1 MRFLNST
8 HDNNPTDVESDSTS
22 STQNTISSNR
32 DASLVSWCRNVAT
45 KRKSLMYS
53 ENDTRHFAFISQSL
67 QSSASRVTNIKT
79 TNIFKPGHG
88 YGSVF
93 IDTTEK
99 SESTSQLVGLIAEQY
114 PSRTGVI
121 IRSDATTKF
130 VEINFN
136 TDDPALDAI
145 LEKGLVFNDQSIT
158 IACKA
163 LHHDTDIV
171 YVSLYHLPLIAENL
185 LFNELKAALSR
196 CGYVLDIGILVEPS
210 TNTFMCDGYAII
222 DTRYKAMEPL
232 KHIIQLDSYNN
243 NPYAVWKGM
252 PDYCACCHQQDHVVE
267 NCPSHK
273 GGHIH
278 TDIVPLENQED
289 DDDDDDFKK
298 YTLFALKKTRECID
312 IAVKTFNGVNLWF
325 RNRKRTS
332 LLVELKKEFS
342 EQQFLPLDQ
351 LLFGYNE
358 HEILDDDTPEKL
370 KMKDGATIVT
380 TLVTL

>member
-1 MRFLNST
+1 
-8 HDNNPTDVESDSTS
+8 
-22 STQNTISSNR
+22 
-32 DASLVSWCRNVAT
+32 
-45 KRKSLMYS
+45 MYS
-53 ENDTRHFAFISQSL
+53 GNDTRHFAFINQSL
-67 QSSASRVTNIKT
+67 QSSASGVANIKT
-79 TNIFKPGHG
+79 TNIFKTGYG

-93 IDTTEK
+93 IDTTGK
-99 SESTSQLVGLIAEQY
+99 SESASQLVELIAEQY
-114 PSRTGVI
+114 LSRTGVI
-121 IRSDATTKF
+121 IRSDTSTKF

-145 LEKGLVFNDQSIT
+145 LEKGLLFNDQSIT

-163 LHHDTDIV
+163 LHYDTDIV

-222 DTRYKAMEPL
+222 DTRYKPMEPL

-243 NPYAVWKGM
+243 NSYAVWKGM
-252 PDYCACCHQQDHVVE
+252 SDYCACCHQQDHVVE
-267 NCPSHK
+267 NYPSHK

-278 TDIVPLENQED
+278 TDIVPLDSQE
-289 DDDDDDFKK
+289 DDDDDFKK
-298 YTLFALKKTRECID
+298 YTLFALKKTREYID
-312 IAVKTFNGVNLWF
+312 IAVKTFNGANLWF

-332 LLVELKKEFS
+332 SLGELKREFS
-342 EQQFLPLDQ
+342 EQQFIPLDQ

-358 HEILDDDTPEKL
+358 HGILDDGTPEKL
-370 KMKDGATIVT
+370 KMKDGSTIIT